1 MADIEKLRKFA
12 LLAALLLFSFSVAG
26 IQLDPGTTASI
37 FGVPFKIASPD
48 LLPIGLVALSV
59 YGLIRY
65 YYYAIMLGPSPYRK
79 RKDFLHTL
87 RAKGG
92 QGRYKGSIF
101 LGPSKFST
109 TPLVLK
115 KEELEPK
122 EGTLMGLF
130 PKVGTFSPRSEVKPI
145 RLTDED
151 GEELVKYQAEISVPL
166 PCYLAAAAQDID
178 YTAPVWANLVALG
191 IAAMRTLG

>member
-26 IQLDPGTTASI
+26 VQLDPGVKVSI

-48 LLPIGLVALSV
+48 LLPVGLVALSV

-65 YYYAIMLGPSPYRK
+65 YYYAMMLGPTPYRQ
-79 RKDFLHTL
+79 RKVFLHTL
-87 RAKGG
+87 HAEGG
-92 QGRYKGSIF
+92 HGVYKGSIF

-109 TPLVLK
+109 TSSAP
-115 KEELEPK
+115 EELEPK
-122 EGTLMGLF
+122 VGALTELF
-130 PKVGTFSPRSEVKPI
+130 PKVGTFSPRSEIKPI
-145 RLTDED
+145 RVTDED
-151 GEELVKYQAEISVPL
+151 GEELVRYKAEISVPL
-166 PCYLAAAAQDID
+166 PCYLAAVVQDID

-191 IAAMRTLG
+191 IAAMRTLV